1 MGTDRLTVHN
11 HSSCPK
17 PLLLRT
23 RRLPPVRPSLSTSWP
38 TTRSTLPRLPFVFVW
53 LLRRWL
59 LLRNW
64 LLPLLLA
71 RRVLDPTSFPQRSQR
86 LRSPRQLRSQ
96 QLRRLQRNQLPR
108 SLLLRNLLLRRLPSQ
123 RRHKL
128 YKAILPESI
137 WSFSGP

>member
-23 RRLPPVRPSLSTSWP
+23 RRVPPVRPSLSTSWP

-59 LLRNW
+59 LPRNW

-71 RRVLDPTSFPQRSQR
+71 RRELVPTSFPLRSPRLRSPKLRRPRSQR
-86 LRSPRQLRSQ
+86 LRNPRLLRSQ
-96 QLRRLQRNQLPR
+96 LPR
-108 SLLLRNLLLRRLPSQ
+108 DLLLRRLPSQ

-128 YKAILPESI
+128 Y
-137 WSFSGP
+137 

>member
-23 RRLPPVRPSLSTSWP
+23 RRVLLVRPSLSTSWP

-71 RRVLDPTSFPQRSQR
+71 RRVLVPTSFPLRSPRLRSPKPRRPRSQR
-86 LRSPRQLRSQ
+86 LRNPRLLRSQLPRGPRSQ
-96 QLRRLQRNQLPR
+96 QLRRLQRNQLP
-108 SLLLRNLLLRRLPSQ
+108 
-123 RRHKL
+123 
-128 YKAILPESI
+128 
-137 WSFSGP
+137 